1 MSTTTSARLSR
12 QKGAVMSSRVSA
24 DTDEAFVGSAEKFQ
38 AIVSSLGSQA
48 SVSLTHEQLEDK
60 LSTEGRELLRTL
72 FQDHLMLRSKQ
83 EQRQTDVV
91 DADGCLRTRVE
102 HDRERSL
109 TTVFGEVTVARK
121 TYRAL
126 DCTNLYPADAA
137 LNLPAETYS
146 HGLRKL
152 TALETPRGSFDAAR
166 DSILRTTGVR
176 IGNRQLEQ
184 LTLRASSDVEEFYAS
199 RTLPKGSVKD
209 VLVLSADGKG
219 IVMRP
224 EGLREQTAQ
233 AAASSTNKM
242 TSRLSPGEKRNRKRM
257 AELGAVYD
265 ATPVKRSPLDIITL
279 AQSIPDTDNDNEAV
293 PAQGPIAKNKWLTAS
308 IDKGID
314 EVTSLIFDEAIKRD
328 PRHQRTWIALVDG
341 NAQQIKSIKA
351 YARKH
356 KVKVTIVIDFI
367 HVLEYL
373 WGAAWSFFD
382 HGDKAKEA
390 ESWVAKQALDVL
402 EGRAGIAAGAIN
414 RKATTNNLTGNKRK
428 GADECAN
435 YLLSKKQYLDYDQAL
450 RSGWPI
456 ATGII
461 EGACRYIVKDR
472 MDITGARW
480 GLDGAEA
487 ILKLRTMKSNGDFD
501 DYWAF
506 HTHREFERR
515 HCSLYLG
522 EQPPEQLFAA

>member
-24 DTDEAFVGSAEKFQ
+24 DTDEAFVRSAEKFQ

-328 PRHQRTWIALVDG
+328 PRHQ
-341 NAQQIKSIKA
+341 QI
-351 YARKH
+351 
-356 KVKVTIVIDFI
+356 
-367 HVLEYL
+367 
-373 WGAAWSFFD
+373 
-382 HGDKAKEA
+382 
-390 ESWVAKQALDVL
+390 
-402 EGRAGIAAGAIN
+402 GRA
-414 RKATTNNLTGNKRK
+414 
-428 GADECAN
+428 
-435 YLLSKKQYLDYDQAL
+435 
-450 RSGWPI
+450 
-456 ATGII
+456 
-461 EGACRYIVKDR
+461 
-472 MDITGARW
+472 
-480 GLDGAEA
+480 
-487 ILKLRTMKSNGDFD
+487 
-501 DYWAF
+501 
-506 HTHREFERR
+506 H
-515 HCSLYLG
+515 
-522 EQPPEQLFAA
+522 